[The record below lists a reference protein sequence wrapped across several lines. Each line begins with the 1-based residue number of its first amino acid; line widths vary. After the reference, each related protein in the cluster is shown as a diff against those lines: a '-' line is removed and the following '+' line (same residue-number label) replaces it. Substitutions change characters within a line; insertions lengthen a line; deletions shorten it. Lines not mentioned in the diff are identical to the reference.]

1 MIGEPQDPVAR
12 AYVPWVL
19 VALSLG
25 LHLWG
30 LYTPSPPDAGALSF
44 PGIDKLA
51 HVVLFAVPTWALVKA
66 LPKAWMAIVPMV
78 LHVPVS
84 EIIQATVLAGSRGGE
99 WWDALA
105 DLVGIAVGWWT
116 AVRTDPLRELPA
128 ESSDAP

>member
-1 MIGEPQDPVAR
+1 MIGEPQDPGAR

-66 LPKAWMAIVPMV
+66 LPKACQNASWPLATRCLAI
-78 LHVPVS
+78 
-84 EIIQATVLAGSRGGE
+84 SR
-99 WWDALA
+99 
-105 DLVGIAVGWWT
+105 
-116 AVRTDPLRELPA
+116 PA
-128 ESSDAP
+128 QVTSYS